1 MAENEK
7 EIILKVKNLNFKYE
21 DEYILKNINFEVIK
35 GEVIII
41 VGPRGEG
48 KSTLLKVIAG
58 LIPFDEGEV
67 FYRDIDLKQA
77 LKSDMLRFH
86 KKTSF
91 VFQDS
96 ALISNMKIFD
106 NVALP
111 LRYHEIL
118 PEEEIVKKVNE
129 LIDYVELANVKNL
142 LPAYVSMGQKKL
154 ISLIRATITEPET
167 IFYDEPI
174 ANLDIRAQNKVIKTI
189 TSLKNKNITSIII
202 THEFTQFES
211 ITDRVIVL
219 KDRQIYK
226 IGTLEELKL
235 LNDNYITNLI
245 SN

>member
-48 KSTLLKVIAG
+48 KSTLLKIIAG

-86 KKTSF
+86 KMTSF
-91 VFQDS
+91 MFQDS

-129 LIDYVELANVKNL
+129 LIDYVELANVRNL
-142 LPAYVSMGQKKL
+142 LPAYISMGQKKL
-154 ISLIRATITEPET
+154 TSLIRATITEPET

-211 ITDRVIVL
+211 ITDRIIVL
-219 KDRQIYK
+219 KERQIYK
-226 IGTLEELKL
+226 IGTLKELKS
-235 LNDNYITNLI
+235 LNDKYITNLI